1 MSAKNDYLAMAN
13 VTNYEENLIQS
24 RPRSRN
30 HHNMTVTRAKT
41 IAENRSKMDN
51 KGVPDKLGAVG
62 KTVEII
68 DVTNFGDKSRL

>member
-1 MSAKNDYLAMAN
+1 
-13 VTNYEENLIQS
+13 
-24 RPRSRN
+24 
-30 HHNMTVTRAKT
+30 MTVARAKT
-41 IAENRSKMDN
+41 IAENRSKMDD